1 MIGAERLIALAML
14 LLLMAGPSRAADYFV
29 ASDGRAENSGTRQ
42 SPWDIESAWQ
52 GRQRIEAGSTI
63 YMLEGV
69 YRHPERTWS
78 GGQFEI
84 RLSGEPDAPI
94 HIRPLPGDRV
104 TIDGGVTVAN
114 GTRHLW
120 IWELELTVSEAAD
133 WDRRVPHAGADPRP
147 ARDHPAGGLTIHG
160 GENSKFINLV
170 VHGLSST
177 GVSFW
182 RGAIDAEL
190 HGCLIYDNGLIATDR
205 YHGPG
210 IYTQN
215 QTGQKSITDNIL
227 WGNYSTTIQAY
238 GSDRAYVNGY
248 RIVGNIAFAPL
259 KAGGRAGILIGGGRP
274 SEAIVASENILYEVP
289 LRVGYTAPHNED
301 AVVRDNV
308 LLKTDLSITRFRH
321 VDAENNRI
329 VDGSTVAAEM
339 PQESWL
345 RPNQYDPDRANLA
358 VLNGGRAATVDVDLS
373 GFLRPGDAYRI
384 VSALDFY
391 GQPVI
396 EGSYD
401 GGLLALPVPAVEATA
416 EGEFCAYVVFRTR

>member
-1 MIGAERLIALAML
+1 MRVERRLAVAML
-14 LLLMAGPSRAADYFV
+14 FLLVAGPVGAAEYYV
-29 ASDGRAENSGTRQ
+29 APDGQPENRGTRQ

-52 GRQRIEAGSTI
+52 GHQRIEPGATL

-69 YRHPERTWS
+69 YRHPKRTWS

-84 RLSGEPDAPI
+84 RLSGEAGAPV

-120 IWELELTVSEAAD
+120 IWELEITVSEAAD

-147 ARDHPAGGLTIHG
+147 DRDHPAGGLTIHG

-182 RGAIDAEL
+182 RGAVDAEL

-215 QTGQKSITDNIL
+215 QTGQKWITDNIL

-238 GSDRAYVNGY
+238 GSERAFVNGY

-259 KAGGRAGILIGGGRP
+259 KQGGRAGILVGGGRP
-274 SEAIVASENILYEVP
+274 SEDIVVRENLLYEVP
-289 LRVGYTAPHNED
+289 LRVGYTAPYNED
-301 AVVRDNV
+301 AVVQDNV
-308 LLKTDLSITRFRH
+308 LLKTDMSITRFRR
-321 VDAENNRI
+321 VEEANNRL
-329 VDGSTVAAEM
+329 VDGSTEATEM

-345 RPNQYDPDRANLA
+345 RPNKYDPDRAHLA
-358 VLNGGRAATVDVDLS
+358 VANGRRAATVDVDLS
-373 GFLRPGDAYRI
+373 GFLGLGDAYRI

-391 GQPVI
+391 GQPLA
-396 EGSYD
+396 EGIYD
-401 GGLLALPVPAVEATA
+401 GGPLALPVPAVEATGQ
-416 EGEFCAYVVFRTR
+416 GEFCAYVVFRTR